1 MQMQGSAV
9 LETAGTRLAEDAGKR
24 RRAAFAGIAGNTL
37 EFYDFGIYGFLA
49 TILARQFFFAS
60 TPYVALLQT
69 FGAFGVGF
77 VARPVGSLLLG
88 RLGDTLGR
96 RRTMVLTIV
105 MMAGGTVGIGLIP
118 GYQRIGVLAPL
129 LLIVARLLQGLAAG
143 GQWGNAAAFLAE
155 WAGPKRRGLFG
166 GMLLSSVSGGLL
178 LGSGVAALFS
188 SLLTSAHMMVWGW
201 RLPFLLG
208 GLLVPVGM
216 YMRRNVEE
224 PPVFVDRKEVE
235 RKDTGTPTVVR
246 EAGFAMRLLRAT
258 CLCMPLLVASYMVTV
273 YMPSFAQLYGHIG
286 RSAALWANT
295 AALGMTV
302 LLAPVV
308 GSLSDRFGR
317 RKPILLGSAM
327 LMVFSWPV
335 YFAIASSVPVAYF
348 VALQLFLTVLV
359 VLCNGAVPSSVA
371 ETFTTSTR
379 SVGSALANALAGVM
393 GGFAPFVS
401 TWLVKSTG
409 SAVSPSWLVAVAGA
423 AAFMAA
429 LGMREAAGKE
439 LT

>member
-1 MQMQGSAV
+1 MQIQR
-9 LETAGTRLAEDAGKR
+9 TAATKTGDAAKR
-24 RRAAFAGIAGNTL
+24 WRAAVTGIAGNTL

-49 TILARQFFFAS
+49 TILARQFFAAS
-60 TPYVALLQT
+60 TPYIALLQT

-77 VARPVGSLLLG
+77 MARPIGSLLLG

-118 GYQRIGVLAPL
+118 NYQRIGVLAPL
-129 LLIVARLLQGLAAG
+129 LLLVARLLQGLAAG

-166 GMLLSSVSGGLL
+166 GLLLSSVSGGLL
-178 LGSGVAALFS
+178 LGSAVAALFS
-188 SLLTSAHMMVWGW
+188 SVLTPAHMMAWGW
-201 RLPFLLG
+201 RIPFLLG

-224 PPVFVDRKEVE
+224 PPLFVE
-235 RKDTGTPTVVR
+235 RKGDVVPPVVR
-246 EAGFAMRLLRAT
+246 EAGFGMRLLHAT

-295 AALGMTV
+295 GALILTV
-302 LLAPVV
+302 LLAPAV
-308 GSLSDRFGR
+308 GVLSDRYGR
-317 RKPILLGSAM
+317 RKPILAGSALLM
-327 LMVFSWPV
+327 LCSWPV

-348 VALQLFLTVLV
+348 VTLQLFLTLLV
-359 VLCNGAVPSSVA
+359 VLCNGAVPASVA

-409 SAVSPSWLVAVAGA
+409 SAVSPSWLVVIAGA
-423 AAFMAA
+423 AAFAAA
-429 LGMREAAGKE
+429 LGMQEQAGRE
-439 LT
+439 LS